1 MLTSQVS
8 VGIPTIGIEIL
19 GIGNEILL
27 GDVQDTNTH
36 WLCRQVTGRGG
47 RVRRVTIVG
56 DEPAVIAAE
65 IKAALG
71 RRPAAIF
78 TSGGLGPTD
87 DDLTLAAVAAALS
100 VPLEENAEALALV
113 AARYTEL
120 AEQGYVASA
129 ELSPERR
136 KMARLP
142 RGAVPLANRVGTA
155 PGVLLR
161 LSETAIVCLPGV
173 PAELKHIFS
182 VSLESFLIELFG
194 QRDFA
199 AVTVVTDSGD
209 ESVLAPIVRA
219 VAAAHPNVYV
229 KSRATHFGS
238 GVKLRVTLSA
248 SGAVG
253 LAQPAVDAALDH
265 LQRELAGVGIG
276 VESIE
281 K

>member
-1 MLTSQVS
+1 MLEPQSS
-8 VGIPTIGIEIL
+8 IEFPTIGIEIL
-19 GIGNEILL
+19 SIGNEILL
-27 GDVQDTNTH
+27 GDVQDTNTY

-47 RVRRVTIVG
+47 RVRRVTIIG
-56 DEPAVIAAE
+56 DEPTVIAAE
-65 IKAALG
+65 IRAALG
-71 RRPAAIF
+71 RRPSAIF

-87 DDLTLAAVAAALS
+87 DDLTLAAIASALS

-113 AARYTEL
+113 AARYAEL

-129 ELSPERR
+129 DLSPERR
-136 KMARLP
+136 KMAHLP
-142 RGAVPLANRVGTA
+142 RGAVPLANRVGAA

-161 LSETAIVCLPGV
+161 LPETAIVCLPGV
-173 PAELKHIFS
+173 PMELKHIFS
-182 VSLESFLIELFG
+182 VSLEPFLIELFG

-199 AVTVVTDSGD
+199 AATVVTDSGD

-238 GVKLRVTLSA
+238 DVKLRVTLSA
-248 SGAVG
+248 SGAPG
-253 LAQPAVDAALDH
+253 LARPAVEAALDH

-281 K
+281 Q